1 MHEQRRHIPVALAR
15 PGRCKLAG
23 QRRCS
28 ALCGTDACC
37 RSRPAGSAACYWHA
51 CASSWAPARV
61 RERSPNATRTR
72 LDDERQEGQPRAGE
86 RGVARQQVAR
96 GQQRPRVQLVGEV
109 EVGHRA
115 RGGHA
120 ARHHARVAPA
130 HARPVRMPKSAL
142 SFLVL
147 SQLMARRR
155 MVARKSKRRQPSRL
169 CCRAPPPWRQAR
181 PAALPGNTVPGP
193 TPGTEPVRWPSWHK
207 HFDMSWLAGYGRP
220 VQSQCPACASRP
232 ARPAPARASAEWS
245 RPRRRRRAARSAAA
259 LEAAAARRR
268 PQARHAP

>member
-1 MHEQRRHIPVALAR
+1 MHEQRRHIPGALAR

-96 GQQRPRVQLVGEV
+96 GQQRPGVQLVGVV
-109 EVGHRA
+109 EVRHRA

-120 ARHHARVAPA
+120 ARHRARVAPA
-130 HARPVRMPKSAL
+130 RAGWAVSIPKSAF
-142 SFLVL
+142 SFLIMPQLTARQRAGL
-147 SQLMARRR
+147 SAKGGAGSLPGSVGRH
-155 MVARKSKRRQPSRL
+155 SCFGGGLSRQPCL
-169 CCRAPPPWRQAR
+169 
-181 PAALPGNTVPGP
+181 T
-193 TPGTEPVRWPSWHK
+193 
-207 HFDMSWLAGYGRP
+207 
-220 VQSQCPACASRP
+220 SQC
-232 ARPAPARASAEWS
+232 
-245 RPRRRRRAARSAAA
+245 RRRRLGRTGEVVKRARQ
-259 LEAAAARRR
+259 L
-268 PQARHAP
+268 